1 MTATENLKTVV
12 AEKNQEIENLKS
24 SLTAREGELEAQKKE
39 SKALWLLVKAKEER
53 VSVLQVRVEDL
64 ERGRR

>member
-39 SKALWLLVKAKEER
+39 SEALWLLVKAKEER
-53 VSVLQVRVEDL
+53 LSVLRVRVEDL